1 MANHQA
7 NKQDAL
13 QDIVTIAR
21 NHQITIDEIAEALRE
36 PSVMSSARSSGV
48 LSKLFGYIGGIFVFA
63 GIGVF
68 ISMYWSDFDSAARV
82 IVTLGIGFAAY
93 LMSVLCLN
101 DQRYERAATPLLLIS
116 LVLQPMGI
124 FVMLDEYASGGNPSH
139 GVLFM
144 AAFML
149 IQQGMT
155 FIAKRSTVMAFA
167 TVLFATIFLVTLF
180 DLWEM
185 DLDLVGIVMGASLMC
200 VAYALGRSSHLAI
213 APFWYLVGSI
223 SLLVSIFD
231 VVKRTP
237 FELLFLGVSAFVIFL
252 STVVRSG
259 VLMLVGTLSMLCY
272 IGYFTAEH
280 FANTLGWPIA
290 LVIIGIAFIGISA
303 MAVRLNNKYIK
314 SDN

>member
-7 NKQDAL
+7 QKQEAL
-13 QDIVTIAR
+13 HDIVAIAR
-21 NHQITIDEIAEALRE
+21 NHQISADEIVEALRE
-36 PSVMSSARSSGV
+36 PESMAETRSSSV

-63 GIGVF
+63 GVGVF
-68 ISMYWSDFDSAARV
+68 ISMYWSDFGSAARV
-82 IVTLGIGFAAY
+82 IVTFGIGFAAY
-93 LMSVLCLN
+93 VMGVICLN
-101 DQRYERAATPLLLIS
+101 DQRYERAATPLVLIS
-116 LVLQPMGI
+116 LVMQPMGI
-124 FVMLDEYASGGNPSH
+124 FVMLDEYASGGDPRH

-149 IQQGMT
+149 IQQGIT
-155 FIAKRSTVMAFA
+155 FIAKRLTVMAFA
-167 TVLFATIFLVTLF
+167 AILFATIFLVTLF

-185 DLDLVGIVMGASLMC
+185 DGDLIGIVMGISLMC
-200 VAYALGRSSHLAI
+200 IAYALGQSSHLRI
-213 APFWYLVGSI
+213 APFWYLVGSL
-223 SLLVSIFD
+223 SLLISIFD
-231 VVKRTP
+231 VVKRGP
-237 FELLFLGVSAFVIFL
+237 FELLYLGVSAFVIFL

-259 VLMLVGTLSMLCY
+259 VLMLVGTLSMLSY

-314 SDN
+314 LNT

>member
-1 MANHQA
+1 MANNQLQ
-7 NKQDAL
+7 KQDAL
-13 QDIVTIAR
+13 QDIVAIAH
-21 NHQITIDEIAEALRE
+21 NHHISVDEIVEALRE
-36 PSVMSSARSSGV
+36 PDSMADTRSSGV

-68 ISMYWSDFDSAARV
+68 ISMYWSDFNSAARV

-93 LMSVLCLN
+93 VMSVLCLN
-101 DQRYERAATPLLLIS
+101 DQRYERAATPLVLIS

-124 FVMLDEYASGGNPSH
+124 FVMLDEYASGDDPRH

-155 FIAKRSTVMAFA
+155 FIAKRLTVMAFA
-167 TVLFATIFLVTLF
+167 TVLFATIFLVTLL

-185 DLDLVGIVMGASLMC
+185 DIDLVGVVMGVSLMC
-200 VAYALGRSSHLAI
+200 IAYAFGRSSHLAI
-213 APFWYLVGSI
+213 APFWYLVGSL
-223 SLLVSIFD
+223 SLLISIFD
-231 VVKRTP
+231 LVKRGP

-259 VLMLVGTLSMLCY
+259 VLMLVGTLSMLSY

-290 LVIIGIAFIGISA
+290 LVIIGIAFIAISA
-303 MAVRLNNKYIK
+303 MAVGLNNKYIK
-314 SDN
+314 

>member
-7 NKQDAL
+7 QKQDAL
-13 QDIVTIAR
+13 QDIVAIAR
-21 NHQITIDEIAEALRE
+21 NHQISADEITKALRE
-36 PSVMSSARSSGV
+36 PSAMADRRSAGV

-68 ISMYWSDFDSAARV
+68 ISMYWGDFDSATRV
-82 IVTLGIGFAAY
+82 IVTLGIGFVAY
-93 LMSVLCLN
+93 MMSILCLN
-101 DQRYERAATPLLLIS
+101 DQRYERAATPLMLMS

-124 FVMLDEYASGGNPSH
+124 FVMLDEYASGGDPRY

-149 IQQGMT
+149 IQQSLT
-155 FIAKRSTVMAFA
+155 FMAKRLTVMAFA
-167 TVLFATIFLVTLF
+167 AVLFATIFLVTLF

-185 DLDLVGIVMGASLMC
+185 DSDLIGIVMGISLIC
-200 VAYALGRSSHLAI
+200 IAYALGRSSHLAI
-213 APFWYLVGSI
+213 APFWYLVGSL
-223 SLLVSIFD
+223 SLLISIFD
-231 VVKRTP
+231 VVKRSP
-237 FELLFLGVSAFVIFL
+237 IEPLYLGVSAFVIFL
-252 STVVRSG
+252 STAVRSG

-290 LVIIGIAFIGISA
+290 LVIIGSAFIGISA

-314 SDN
+314 SNN

>member
-7 NKQDAL
+7 NKQDAI
-13 QDIVTIAR
+13 QDIVAMAR
-21 NHQITIDEIAEALRE
+21 NHHISVDEIAEALRE
-36 PSVMSSARSSGV
+36 PESMAQTRPSSV

-68 ISMYWSDFDSAARV
+68 ISMYWSDFNSAARV

-93 LMSVLCLN
+93 VMGVLCIN
-101 DQRYERAATPLLLIS
+101 DQRYERAATPLVLIS
-116 LVLQPMGI
+116 LILQPMGI
-124 FVMLDEYASGGNPSH
+124 FVMLDEYASGGDPRHS
-139 GVLFM
+139 VLFM

-155 FIAKRSTVMAFA
+155 FIAKRLTVMAFA
-167 TVLFATIFLVTLF
+167 AILFATIFLVTLF

-185 DLDLVGIVMGASLMC
+185 DADLIGIVMGISLMC
-200 VAYALGRSSHLAI
+200 IAYALGRSSHLAI
-213 APFWYLVGSI
+213 APFWYLVGSL
-223 SLLVSIFD
+223 SLLISIFD
-231 VVKRTP
+231 VVKRSP

-252 STVVRSG
+252 STTVRSG
-259 VLMLVGTLSMLCY
+259 VLMLVGTLSMLSY

-314 SDN
+314 SNN

>member
-1 MANHQA
+1 MANHQID
-7 NKQDAL
+7 KQDAL
-13 QDIVTIAR
+13 QDIVAIAR
-21 NHQITIDEIAEALRE
+21 NHQITADEIIEALRE
-36 PSVMSSARSSGV
+36 PEVMANTASSGV
-48 LSKLFGYIGGIFVFA
+48 LSKLFGYIGGTFVFA

-82 IVTLGIGFAAY
+82 IVTLGIGFAVY
-93 LMSVLCLN
+93 VMSVICLN
-101 DQRYERAATPLLLIS
+101 DPRYARAATPLILIS

-124 FVMLDEYASGGNPSH
+124 FVMLDEYASGGDPRY

-155 FIAKRSTVMAFA
+155 FVAKRLTVMAFA
-167 TVLFATIFLVTLF
+167 AVLFATIFLVTLF

-185 DLDLVGIVMGASLMC
+185 DHDLVGIVMGISLMC

-213 APFWYLVGSI
+213 APFWYLVGSL
-223 SLLVSIFD
+223 SLLISIFD
-231 VVKRTP
+231 LVKRSP
-237 FELLFLGVSAFVIFL
+237 FELLYLGVSAFVIYL
-252 STVVRSG
+252 STVFRSR

-290 LVIIGIAFIGISA
+290 LVIIGVAFIGISA
-303 MAVRLNNKYIK
+303 MAIKLNNKYIK
-314 SDN
+314 SNN

>member
-82 IVTLGIGFAAY
+82 IVTLGIGFTAY
-93 LMSVLCLN
+93 VMSVLCLN
-101 DQRYERAATPLLLIS
+101 DQRYERASAPLVLIS

-124 FVMLDEYASGGNPSH
+124 FVMLDEYASGGDPRH

-149 IQQGMT
+149 IQQGMA
-155 FIAKRSTVMAFA
+155 FIAKRLTVMAFA

-185 DLDLVGIVMGASLMC
+185 DLDLVGIVMGASIMC

-237 FELLFLGVSAFVIFL
+237 FELLFLGVSAFVIFI

-259 VLMLVGTLSMLCY
+259 VLMLIGTLSMLCY

-314 SDN
+314 SNN

>member
-1 MANHQA
+1 MANHQID
-7 NKQDAL
+7 KQDAL
-13 QDIVTIAR
+13 QDIVLIAR
-21 NHQITIDEIAEALRE
+21 NHQISADEIAEALRE
-36 PSVMSSARSSGV
+36 PGKAAETRSAGV

-68 ISMYWSDFDSAARV
+68 ISMYWGDFDSAARV
-82 IVTLGIGFAAY
+82 IVTLGIGFAAFV
-93 LMSVLCLN
+93 MSVLCLN

-124 FVMLDEYASGGNPSH
+124 FVMLDEYASGGDPRH
-139 GVLFM
+139 GLLFM

-155 FIAKRSTVMAFA
+155 FAAKHLTVMAFA
-167 TVLFATIFLVTLF
+167 TVLFATVFLVTLF
-180 DLWEM
+180 DLWKM
-185 DLDLVGIVMGASLMC
+185 DSDLIGIVMGISLMC
-200 VAYALGRSSHLAI
+200 VAYALGKSSHLRI
-213 APFWYLVGSI
+213 AAFWYLVGSMA
-223 SLLVSIFD
+223 LLISIFD
-231 VVKRTP
+231 
-237 FELLFLGVSAFVIFL
+237 LLKGSLIEPLYLGISAFMIFI
-252 STVVRSG
+252 STLVRSG

-314 SDN
+314 SSD